1 MIQSKLFESR
11 RLSAAQLKK
20 GLAEL
25 AASLRAT
32 IEADVDG
39 FPVDAAASKER
50 RTRAFVDFEFFART
64 YFPHYV
70 KSEPSVMHRWIY
82 AKVPAIAKAQ
92 RGARAAIAAPRGEAK
107 STLFNQIHTM
117 WRLARL
123 IWVQECERSKTP
135 LGDFGKAS
143 RYIIIGMDASDQ
155 ANGMI
160 DAIKAELEINPR
172 LKTDFPEMCG
182 KGPVWR
188 DDMFVTAHGARVDA
202 VGSGK
207 KLRGRRHGPYR
218 PDMVILDDIEND
230 ENVENPKQ
238 RDKLE
243 KWVDRAVANLGAA
256 DGTMDI
262 VYVGTLLHYDSVL
275 ARKLANPIW
284 QSIKFQAVI
293 RFPDRMDLWEKWE
306 EVFRNAGEEYAD
318 AFFAAKREE
327 MLHGSEVSWPT
338 VRPFER
344 LMKLK
349 IEVGPDSFDAEL
361 QNDPVSSADAP
372 FGTPTFWVNTL
383 AEWIKFGACD
393 PSLGK
398 NNAGGD
404 PSAVLVGGFHREKQT
419 LDTIEAS
426 IKRRLPTTIAEDM
439 LSFQEEHRCLS
450 WGIETVQFQHFFA
463 TFIQDLANK
472 RGILMPIQTIEPH
485 ADKDLRILSLH
496 PYWKNQQIRL
506 HPSQKTLIDQAR
518 HYPKVDK
525 RDGLD
530 CLHMLWVIATGFTT
544 AGDAKTAR
552 RGEGVATGYGGQSI
566 IGRRR
571 GGYGVRVGSLYGG

>member
-1 MIQSKLFESR
+1 MIGKLFDTR
-11 RLSAAQLKK
+11 RLSPGQLKK

-32 IEADVDG
+32 IEADVGG
-39 FPVDAAASKER
+39 FAVDPAASAER
-50 RTRAFVDFEFFART
+50 RARAFVDYRFFAQT

-70 KSEPSVMHRWIY
+70 KSEPSLMHEYVFARVSEVARS
-82 AKVPAIAKAQ
+82 AKGELDAL
-92 RGARAAIAAPRGEAK
+92 AAPRGEAK
-107 STLFNQIHTM
+107 STLGTQIHMM
-117 WRLARL
+117 WRIARL
-123 IWVQECERSKTP
+123 IWVQECERI
-135 LGDFGKAS
+135 LGAVGEFGKAT
-143 RYIIIGMDASDQ
+143 RYGIIGMDSADQ
-155 ANGMI
+155 ANGMLE
-160 DAIKAELEINPR
+160 AIKAELETNPR

-188 DDMFVTAHGARVDA
+188 EDKIVTLHGARIDA
-202 VGSGK
+202 VGSGM

-218 PDMVILDDIEND
+218 PDLVILDDIEND
-230 ENVENPKQ
+230 ENVESPKQ
-238 RDKLE
+238 RDKTE
-243 KWVDRAVANLGAA
+243 RWIDRAVRNLGSA
-256 DGTMDI
+256 DGSMDI
-262 VYVGTLLHYDSVL
+262 FYLGTVLHYDAAF
-275 ARKLANPIW
+275 ARKLNNPAW
-284 QSIKFQAVI
+284 RSKKFQAVI
-293 RFPDRMDLWEKWE
+293 RWPDRMDLWEKWE
-306 EVFRNAGEEYAD
+306 ELYRNAGEEAAD
-318 AFFAAKREE
+318 LFLAAHRAD
-327 MLHGSEVSWPT
+327 MLRGAEVTWPT
-338 VRPFER
+338 VRPFEK
-344 LMKLK
+344 LMKLR
-349 IEVGPDSFDAEL
+349 IAVGQDSFDAEL
-361 QNDPVSSADAP
+361 MNDPVALADAP
-372 FGTPTFWVNTL
+372 FGVITFWVNTL
-383 AEWIKFGACD
+383 NEWIKFGACD